1 MENIGVGVIG
11 CGKIAESKHIPAFF
25 GKSKRIWW
33 DYAIWPVLKGHG
45 C

>member
-11 CGKIAESKHIPAFF
+11 CGKIEVSIFPAFF